1 MTASQT
7 QSLPDTE
14 RYTLEHDTL
23 CRLAALAASCPRHWC
38 RLRRCRRSGICLGAL
53 RPVDAGLPPLLLP
66 PCIGTL
72 DAPPMASFCAAFGVW
87 IRRLER
93 RDAAI
98 HTLAMLRRRM
108 SARDSPPPAKGP

>member
-38 RLRRCRRSGICLGAL
+38 RLRRCRRAGICLGAL
-53 RPVDAGLPPLLLP
+53 RPVEGAPALFLP
-66 PCIGTL
+66 PCVPSL
-72 DAPPMASFCAAFGVW
+72 DAPPAAAFRASVRSW
-87 IRRLER
+87 ADRLAR
-93 RDAAI
+93 CG
-98 HTLAMLRRRM
+98 M
-108 SARDSPPPAKGP
+108 SAFDSPPRDG